1 MKQLLKTLVA
11 LCISPATVTAQESLQ
26 KLYPVNYTQVK
37 VTDPFWKGR
46 MESVAI
52 NTLKVCVEYTEN
64 KTGRIRNFE
73 KAANR
78 SGTHEGIY
86 SAVYA

>member
-1 MKQLLKTLVA
+1 
-11 LCISPATVTAQESLQ
+11 
-26 KLYPVNYTQVK
+26 
-37 VTDPFWKGR
+37 

-78 SGTHEGIY
+78 SGTNEGIY

>member
-37 VTDPFWKGR
+37 VTDPFGKAEWK
-46 MESVAI
+46 V
-52 NTLKVCVEYTEN
+52 
-64 KTGRIRNFE
+64 
-73 KAANR
+73 
-78 SGTHEGIY
+78 
-86 SAVYA
+86 